1 MNSTAFSRRRDPGSR
16 LRRRHIY
23 AYMPLM
29 RTTIDLPEPLV
40 ERIKIAAAKHR
51 TTMRELVIRGLEE
64 ILDQDTASEEVPGR
78 SALARLEQGYA
89 LGNQPLT
96 RDEIHAR

>member
-1 MNSTAFSRRRDPGSR
+1 
-16 LRRRHIY
+16 
-23 AYMPLM
+23 MPSM

-40 ERIKIAAAKHR
+40 ERIKIAAARHR
-51 TTMRELVIRGLEE
+51 TTMRELVIHGLEE
-64 ILDQDTASEEVPGR
+64 ILHREGAEAEATSQ

-96 RDEIHAR
+96 RDETHAR

>member
-1 MNSTAFSRRRDPGSR
+1 
-16 LRRRHIY
+16 
-23 AYMPLM
+23 MPIM

-40 ERIKIAAAKHR
+40 ERIKIAAARHR

-64 ILDQDTASEEVPGR
+64 ILHQDGVEAESASQ

-96 RDEIHAR
+96 RDEIHGR

>member
-1 MNSTAFSRRRDPGSR
+1 
-16 LRRRHIY
+16 
-23 AYMPLM
+23 M

-40 ERIKIAAAKHR
+40 ERVKIAAAKHR

-64 ILDQDTASEEVPGR
+64 ILHEEVAGVETSR
-78 SALARLEQGYA
+78 GSALARLEQGYA

-96 RDEIHAR
+96 RDETHAR

>member
-1 MNSTAFSRRRDPGSR
+1 MNSTAFSRRRNRGSR
-16 LRRRHIY
+16 LPMWHIY

-40 ERIKIAAAKHR
+40 ERIKIAAARHR

-64 ILDQDTASEEVPGR
+64 ILAQDTANAEAPGR

-96 RDEIHAR
+96 RDETHAR

>member
-1 MNSTAFSRRRDPGSR
+1 M
-16 LRRRHIY
+16 HIY
-23 AYMPLM
+23 AYMPVM

-40 ERIKIAAAKHR
+40 ERIKIAAARHR

-64 ILDQDTASEEVPGR
+64 ILHREQEGADAACG